1 MLAKSRV
8 WVVRHTS
15 AIAVPDP
22 SREVLRHI
30 KQFCWLSSKEM
41 LALLKEAVNEW
52 SNDKAPRLGAAI
64 AFYTL
69 LSLAP
74 LLIVIVTVA
83 ALAFGKEAAE
93 GQLFWQ
99 VRGLLGPEAAKVGPF
114 YTDLSRRLSLGP
126 GTGAKEPDLAIPS

>member
-1 MLAKSRV
+1 MRNASVAAEPR
-8 WVVRHTS
+8 
-15 AIAVPDP
+15 P
-22 SREVLRHI
+22 SRDILRHVL
-30 KQFCWLSSKEM
+30 QFCRLSSKEI
-41 LALLKEAVNEW
+41 LTLLKETVNEW
-52 SNDKAPRLGAAI
+52 SNDKAPRLGASL

-99 VRGLLGPEAAKVGPF
+99 VRGLLEPEEAKVIQGVVQSA
-114 YTDLSRRLSLGP
+114 YKP
-126 GTGAKEPDLAIPS
+126 GTGRTATILGLSTWA